1 MQDNTQ
7 ISTTC
12 FDTDRWLKYFG
23 LYVSTNRTQLIL
35 SSAVMLAVMLIVT
48 TLIFPISLP
57 QYAELTKITDDY
69 PTYTLSAINLYSYA
83 LYYFVMFTGLVLSAS
98 FMFSS
103 VHGKDKAFN
112 TLVVPATQ
120 FEKWLTFFAIYIIGF
135 WVVFAISMCL
145 TEGYRLF
152 VTAISGY
159 DTTHAAQFL
168 SPVSLLTNM
177 HDDNPD
183 LCAFIYSVA
192 ISFTLLLQACYALGS
207 IYFRRFSF
215 VVTSL
220 VLGAM
225 SFLVPMIITV
235 SYMAFFGDNATE
247 PRFEW
252 IKDELNMS
260 WVVSTAGTVII
271 AAMYMLGYR
280 RYRKTEII
288 NKW

>member
-7 ISTTC
+7 ISTTS

-35 SSAVMLAVMLIVT
+35 SSAVMLAVMLIFT

-57 QYAELTKITDDY
+57 QYAMKDGY
-69 PTYTLSAINLYSYA
+69 STYAIRAINGYSYA

-120 FEKWLTFFAIYIIGF
+120 LEKWLTFLAIYIIGF

-159 DTTHAAQFL
+159 DTTHAARFL

-183 LCAFIYSVA
+183 ACAFIYSLA
-192 ISFTLLLQACYALGS
+192 ISFTLLLQGCYALGS

-235 SYMAFFGDNATE
+235 SYMVFFGNNATE
-247 PRFEW
+247 SRFEW
-252 IKDELNMS
+252 LNDRHNMS